1 MGKNILLTVL
11 VVLFPLT
18 IIFTQNKSEAYD
30 TESKVAELENFHQ
43 VIYPLW
49 HTYYSTKDYAALR
62 NCVSEVNKLAEPIYT
77 SKLPGILRDK
87 KERWEKGVNE
97 FNMAVTE
104 YSDQAK
110 NNDDELLLK
119 SVESLHTQYENLVKI
134 IRPVL
139 KEIEQFHKVLYVIY
153 HTHLPDKNYEKI
165 KQLSNELVVNAK
177 AITEASLPAR
187 LADKEKDFNSS
198 ASRLLEATKELQA
211 IADNEDTQKI
221 DKAVELIHS
230 RYQNLEG
237 IF

>member
-11 VVLFPLT
+11 TILLPLT
-18 IIFTQNKSEAYD
+18 IIFSQNKPEAYD
-30 TESKVAELENFHQ
+30 TESRVAELENFHQ

-49 HTYYSTKDYAALR
+49 HTYYSTKDYPALR

-97 FNMAVTE
+97 FNMAVTD
-104 YSDQAK
+104 YSVQAK

-119 SVESLHTQYENLVKI
+119 SVESLHTKYENLVKI

-139 KEIEQFHKVLYVIY
+139 KEIEKFHKVLYVIY
-153 HTHLPDKNYEKI
+153 HTHLPEKNYDKI

-187 LADKEKDFNSS
+187 LADKKNDFNSI
-198 ASRLLEATKELQA
+198 AGRLLEATKELQA
-211 IADNEDTQKI
+211 IADNEDTQKM